1 MGGLAPELG
10 GVYFVQGPPVLG
22 FVHCVRLQKN
32 IFRALELMFFAIATK
47 VPLRQHVKLLAKN
60 KENRGDSCPESGQT
74 RPCSHFEPSW
84 CLKKIEA
91 SQS

>member
-1 MGGLAPELG
+1 MSISFKARPYLALCIA
-10 GVYFVQGPPVLG
+10 FALK
-22 FVHCVRLQKN
+22 KN
-32 IFRALELMFFAIATK
+32 VFRALGLFFFAIATK
-47 VPLRQHVKLLAKN
+47 VPLRQHVKLLAK
-60 KENRGDSCPESGQT
+60 KKGNRGDSCPESGQT